1 MRGKFDLQ
9 HDERGMTVVEV
20 VAALALVSLVML
32 SLWEGYNLAERSRRQ
47 SEIQQTVATLADE
60 LLQAEGGMA
69 ANGAEQVRETACG
82 AFKCTWQISA
92 ASDHGT
98 EDVILV
104 ITEEATGKQWR
115 FATVRRGSC

>member
-1 MRGKFDLQ
+1 
-9 HDERGMTVVEV
+9 MTVVEV
-20 VAALALVSLVML
+20 VAALALVSLVMI

-47 SEIQQTVATLADE
+47 SELQQTVAALAEE
-60 LLQAEGGMA
+60 LLTVEGRTA
-69 ANGAEQVRETACG
+69 VDGAEQVYEADG
-82 AFKCTWQISA
+82 CTLKYVWQIST

-115 FATVRRGSC
+115 FATVRRALS